1 MSNVI
6 LGSGNAVNKTT
17 SLWPCKVYNL
27 MGRINGQEITTA
39 VIIIANIYNKQLA
52 LEDSDAGGPHTKL

>member
-1 MSNVI
+1 
-6 LGSGNAVNKTT
+6 
-17 SLWPCKVYNL
+17 